1 MTIMI
6 HGTSDLRAVRF
17 MVIMIIKVAELHDRL
32 VANVDENKSSFD
44 YTYSS
49 RRGEGGQMIF

>member
-1 MTIMI
+1 MPVV
-6 HGTSDLRAVRF
+6 HLVYVHAVIF
-17 MVIMIIKVAELHDRL
+17 MIIKVAELHDRL